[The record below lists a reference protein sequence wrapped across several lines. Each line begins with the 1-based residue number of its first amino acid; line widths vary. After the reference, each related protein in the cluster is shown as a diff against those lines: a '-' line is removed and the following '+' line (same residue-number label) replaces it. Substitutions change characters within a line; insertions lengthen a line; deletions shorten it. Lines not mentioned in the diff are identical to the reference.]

1 MNNEQADVSI
11 RISDLCAAFLKK
23 IKAIILLVL
32 VFTLL
37 GGLFGVYRASHA
49 GSRVSE
55 EDLRAAE
62 TELVEAKN
70 SVAAAEGA
78 LDKLL
83 KLDIPSAEAAVKQ
96 AGLQVQRAQSYAD
109 NSLYN
114 AMDPLHRGVSRV
126 TLYVE
131 SGSPVAVETELPDA
145 ELKDSSA
152 LAFAKLH
159 PLDTELLDGIR
170 QIMHTDA
177 EPAYLN
183 ELVRITNEAGPIVV
197 ISVFHEDAE
206 VARQVT
212 DYLLQTLPGRLSGT
226 VDDFRVSVISS
237 FVGYEVDWE
246 MNDRQLEEAD
256 KLSKAKTA
264 LFTAEQ
270 NLETLKNNTRASA
283 EQMIEDNKAV
293 VTEAEESL
301 QKLQERY
308 ASAKPTPKNILKKG
322 ILFAAV
328 FFVVGLFGACFLVC
342 LDKVLSGKLQDIND
356 VLTRY
361 SFPLIGTL
369 PSKKKRLFDKTI
381 RKLEGEPDSDF
392 ETAGKA
398 TAQGLFSVIGE
409 RKIALVSSA
418 GPELVQEFLPFVGER
433 VPACGDL
440 LRDAE
445 AVKAAK
451 DYEGFVLVEKRGT
464 SRFDLIDAEARRI
477 RSLGKQIEGVILL

>member
-1 MNNEQADVSI
+1 MNNEQAVISI
-11 RISDLCAAFLKK
+11 RISDLFAAFLKK
-23 IKAIILLVL
+23 FKPLIFLVL

-37 GGLFGVYRASHA
+37 GALLGIHRAMHA
-49 GSRVSE
+49 GAGVSE

-62 TELVEAKN
+62 TVLVEAKN

-83 KLDIPSAEAAVKQ
+83 KLDIPNAEAAVER
-96 AGLQVQRAQSYAD
+96 AGLQVQRGQSYAE

-131 SGSPVAVETELPDA
+131 SGTPVETETTLSGA
-145 ELKDSSA
+145 EPQNSAA
-152 LAFAKLH
+152 LACAKLH

-170 QIMHTDA
+170 KIMNTDA

-197 ISVFHEDAE
+197 ISVYHPDAE
-206 VARQVT
+206 VAKQVT
-212 DYLLQTLPGRLSGT
+212 DYLLQTLPDRLSGT
-226 VDDFRVSVISS
+226 VADFRASVISY

-246 MNDRQLEEAD
+246 MSDRQLEEANS
-256 KLSKAKTA
+256 LSDAQAA

-270 NLETLKNNTRASA
+270 NLQTLQNNTRASA
-283 EQMIEDNKAV
+283 EQTIEDNKV
-293 VTEAEESL
+293 VAAEAEKDL

-308 ASAKPTPKNILKKG
+308 ASARPTPKNILKKG

-361 SFPLIGTL
+361 PFPLIGTL

-381 RKLEGEPDSDF
+381 RKLEGEPDFDF

-398 TAQGLFSVIGE
+398 TAQSLFSVIGE
-409 RKIALVSSA
+409 RKIALVSSV

-451 DYEGFVLVEKRGT
+451 DYEGFALVEKRGT